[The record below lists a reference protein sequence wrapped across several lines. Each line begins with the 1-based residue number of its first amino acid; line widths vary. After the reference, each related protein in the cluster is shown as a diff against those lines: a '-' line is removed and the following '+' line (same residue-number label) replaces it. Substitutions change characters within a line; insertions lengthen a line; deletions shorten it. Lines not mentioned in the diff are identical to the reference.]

1 MDHLRQDLRYAL
13 RSLARSPAYTCVA
26 IASLALGIAGNAVL
40 FTFANG
46 LLFKPL
52 PVGEPGRVAALYTSD
67 FSGTRYGASSFP
79 DLVSFRSQ
87 LPAFDHIVGVQL
99 VATSLREA
107 GNTSRL
113 VTGLVSAD
121 FFTGM
126 GIPMALGPGFRP
138 DQEQP
143 GPDATVVV
151 LGDAVWRAR
160 FGADP
165 AIVGRAVTLGGQG
178 FTVVGVAP
186 PGFTGLV
193 RGLGQEAWVPFGASG
208 AVNPGNDFFGERDN
222 RSLLLFGHLAPG
234 ATLAQAAGQA
244 VAAARA
250 LHQSE
255 PAMWS
260 TLDGAARSLTVLPEA
275 AARIFPDARTPVVL
289 ATLLLFLV
297 VGAVLLIACA
307 NVANLALG
315 RALARRR
322 EIAIRIALG
331 AARRRLV
338 AQLLTESLLVALAG
352 GVLGLGAAAWLH
364 GLVAAIE
371 LPLPYPVALDLT
383 LDGRVVGFTLLVSL
397 VAGLTLGLAPA
408 LQATRPSLVPALKD
422 QGGLL
427 VGGRSRLRN
436 LLLAAQVAF
445 VLPLI
450 ALALLFGRSLARAAA
465 VDPGFGARNGLV
477 LATDWGLLGWP
488 TARGHRFQQELA
500 ARVRALPGV
509 TAAGLTETLPLA
521 LGGNRA
527 GFLAEGYAPAPAED
541 MEAGRVAVGPGYF
554 EAMEVPLLEGRRF
567 AESDDAGAPR
577 VAIVNAAFAARYWP
591 GGSAIGRRLSFRGP
605 DGPWVTVVGVAGDVT
620 YGRPGTPVAPCFY
633 LPLSQVSAQ
642 RTTLV
647 VRSAGDPLALA
658 GAVRDVLRELEP
670 AMPLEGLGSLQ
681 RSLAV
686 SLLPARIGG
695 MAAAA
700 FGLLGLLLASLG
712 VYGVVAYGVGQ
723 RRREIGIR
731 LALGAGAP
739 QVVRQVVGDGLRQV
753 LLGTGVGVALAVGAG
768 LVAHQALFGLAPLE
782 PVALLGGPALFVV
795 VALLAAW
802 LPARRAAAIDPL
814 TALRAD

>member
-13 RSLARSPAYTCVA
+13 RSLARSPAYACVA

-40 FTFANG
+40 FTLANG

-67 FSGTRYGASSFP
+67 FSGTRFGASSYP
-79 DLVSFRSQ
+79 DLASFRNQ

-99 VATSLREA
+99 VRTSLQDG

-113 VTGLVSAD
+113 VAGLVSAD

-126 GIPMALGPGFRP
+126 GIPLALGPGFRP
-138 DQEQP
+138 EQEQP
-143 GPDATVVV
+143 GADANVVV
-151 LGDAVWRAR
+151 LGHALWRAR
-160 FGADP
+160 FAADP
-165 AIVGRAVTLGGQG
+165 AVIGRPVIIAGQP

-186 PGFTGLV
+186 PGFTGLL

-208 AVNPGNDFFGERDN
+208 AVNPGNDFFTERGN

-234 ATLAQAAGQA
+234 ATLTQAEGQAA
-244 VAAARA
+244 VAARA
-250 LHQSE
+250 LREAE
-255 PAMWS
+255 PAAWN
-260 TLDGAARSLTVLPEA
+260 TLEGTGRVLTVLPEA
-275 AARIFPDARTPVVL
+275 AARVFPDARMPVVL

-307 NVANLALG
+307 NVANLSLG

-338 AQLLTESLLVALAG
+338 AQLLTESLVVALAG
-352 GVLGLGAAAWLH
+352 GALGLGAAAWLH
-364 GLVAAIE
+364 GLVASLQ
-371 LPLPYPVALDLT
+371 LPLPFPVALDLT
-383 LDGRVVGFTLLVSL
+383 LDGRVVGFTLAVSL
-397 VAGLTLGLAPA
+397 LAGLALGLAPA
-408 LQATRPSLVPALKD
+408 FQATRPSLVPALKD

-427 VGGRSRLRN
+427 VGGRSRLRS
-436 LLLAAQVAF
+436 LLLVMQVAL

-450 ALALLFGRSLARAAA
+450 ALAFLFGRSLARAAA
-465 VDPGFGARNGLV
+465 LDPGFRAREGLV

-488 TARGHRFQQELA
+488 TTRGHRYQEELA
-500 ARVRALPGV
+500 ARVQALPGV
-509 TAAGLTETLPLA
+509 TAAGLTETLPLS
-521 LGGNRA
+521 LDGNRS

-554 EAMEVPLLEGRRF
+554 EALELPLLEGRRF
-567 AESDDAGAPR
+567 TTADDGDAAR

-591 GGSAIGRRLSFRGP
+591 GGSALGRRLSYQGP
-605 DGPWVTVVGVAGDVT
+605 EGPWVTVVGVAGDVT
-620 YGRPGTPVAPCFY
+620 YGTPGTPVAPCFY

-647 VRSAGDPLALA
+647 VRTTGDPLALA
-658 GAVRDVLRELEP
+658 GAVREVIHGLEP
-670 AMPLEGLGSLQ
+670 AMPIEGLGTLTS
-681 RSLAV
+681 SLAL

-695 MAAAA
+695 MAAGA

-712 VYGVVAYGVGQ
+712 VYGVVAYGVSQ

-731 LALGAGAP
+731 LALGAGAR
-739 QVVRQVVGDGLRQV
+739 QVVRIVVGDGLRLV
-753 LLGTGVGVALAVGAG
+753 LIGIAGGVALTVVAG
-768 LVAHQALFGLAPLE
+768 LVAHRVLYGLAPLE
-782 PVALLGGPALFVV
+782 PLALLGGPALFIV

-802 LPARRAAAIDPL
+802 LPARRAVAIDPL
-814 TALRAD
+814 AVLRAD